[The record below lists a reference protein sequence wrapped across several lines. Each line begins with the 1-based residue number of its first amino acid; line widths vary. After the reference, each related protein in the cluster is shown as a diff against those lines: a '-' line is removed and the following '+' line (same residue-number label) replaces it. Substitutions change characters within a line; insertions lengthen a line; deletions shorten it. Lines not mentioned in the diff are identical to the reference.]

1 MSDTTSEMR
10 IGDFVDA
17 LAAGTSTP
25 GGGGAAAVTASIGA
39 ALISMV
45 INFTVGRKK
54 YAAVEEEM
62 QGYLAQ
68 LATLRAELLDLA
80 DADVSAF
87 TAVAATYAM
96 PKETDDEK
104 SARSAAMQ
112 EGLKGATLVPYETA
126 EKCLALLLIAAP
138 VAEKGNVNVVSDAA
152 TAINLAQG
160 ALLSAIVN
168 VDINLKSIKDESFV
182 GEWGAKRDTL
192 LAQADLALAVARR
205 AANQTLGLGQ

>member
-1 MSDTTSEMR
+1 MSDVTSEMR
-10 IGDFVDA
+10 IGDFVEA

-25 GGGGAAAVTASIGA
+25 GGGGAAAVTASIAA

-62 QGYLAQ
+62 QAYLAQ

-80 DADVSAF
+80 DADVKAF

-104 SARSAAMQ
+104 AARSAAMQ
-112 EGLKGATLVPYETA
+112 EGLKGATLVPYDTA

-205 AANQTLGLGQ
+205 SANQALGLGQ